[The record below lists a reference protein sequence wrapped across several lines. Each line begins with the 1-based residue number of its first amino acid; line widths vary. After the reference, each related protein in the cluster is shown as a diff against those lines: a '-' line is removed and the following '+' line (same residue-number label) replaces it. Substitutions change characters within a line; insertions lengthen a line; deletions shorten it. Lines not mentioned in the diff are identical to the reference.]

1 MGMPS
6 IHGRMARGV
15 AWMIGFK
22 VAERCLSFVSMIV
35 LARVL
40 VPADFGLIVLATSLI
55 ALIAVVGALGL
66 DTSLIRQQNAGHQHF
81 DAVWTFNVLFGTGVG
96 LLAACAAPAAAWAYE
111 DERLVGVVLLLA
123 LARAIGSFEN
133 PGIIGFRKDLQFDR
147 EVTFLLI
154 KRAAASLVFTIPLAL
169 VLRSYWALVIGNL
182 LGACFAVA
190 LSYVVHPYRPR
201 FSIAGLGDLMG
212 FSKWL
217 LFSSILQFLHGRAA
231 DLIIGRMAGASALG
245 AFTIAQEIAR
255 VPANEISA
263 PVHRAVFP
271 GYAQLAA
278 NRDDLRH
285 AYLRVAS
292 LLVLIVAPAGTG
304 LALLA
309 EPAVRLLLGSA
320 WMAAVPLIQLLAFNA
335 ILNVLLGSGHY
346 VNLAVGMARSTSFVL
361 AAHVA
366 ISLPL
371 MLVMAPARG
380 AAGAA
385 AALLIAS
392 IMTAP
397 LNFALLARAIRLD
410 WRDILAFT
418 WRPAFGTLIMSGALI
433 IVRGQLGSAHDVSA
447 EIGSVAVLVLLGIA
461 VYVAVVLLLWWLQ
474 RRPDSAEAWV
484 LRRLRDAVTVADR
497 SLRARRARDR

>member
-1 MGMPS
+1 
-6 IHGRMARGV
+6 MARGV

-22 VAERCLSFVSMIV
+22 VAERFLSLVSTIV

-55 ALIAVVGALGL
+55 GLIAVAGELGL
-66 DTSLIRQQNAGHQHF
+66 DTSLIRQQNASNEHF
-81 DAVWTFNVLFGTGVG
+81 NAVWTLNVLFGVGIG
-96 LLAACAAPAAAWAYE
+96 LLAACAAPAAAWVY
-111 DERLVGVVLLLA
+111 DDRRLIDVVLLLA
-123 LARAIGSFEN
+123 LARAIGSLEN
-133 PGIIGFRKDLQFDR
+133 PGIIGFRKDLEFDR

-154 KRAAASLVFTIPLAL
+154 KRLAASLVFTIPLAL
-169 VLRSYWALVIGNL
+169 VLRSYWALAIGNL
-182 LGACFAVA
+182 LSACFAVA

-201 FSIAGLGDLMG
+201 FSIAGAGDLMS

-231 DLIIGRMAGASALG
+231 DLIVGRVAGASALG
-245 AFTIAQEIAR
+245 AFTVAQEIAR

-271 GYAQLAA
+271 GYAKLAA
-278 NRDDLRH
+278 DREDLRR

-292 LLVLIVAPAGTG
+292 LLVLIVVPAGTG

-309 EPAVRLLLGSA
+309 EPAVAMLLGSA
-320 WMAAVPLIQLLAFNA
+320 WMAAVPLVELLAFNA
-335 ILNVLLGSGHY
+335 VLNVLLGSGHY
-346 VNLAVGMARSTSFVL
+346 VNLAVGMARSTSCVL

-371 MLVMAPARG
+371 MLVLAPARG

-392 IMTAP
+392 IVVAP
-397 LNFALLARAIRLD
+397 LNFALLAKAIRLH
-410 WRDILAFT
+410 WRDVWAFM
-418 WRPAFGTLIMSGALI
+418 WRPALGTLTMSGVLI
-433 IVRGQLGSAHDVSA
+433 TLRSRLAWTDGVAAR
-447 EIGSVAVLVLLGIA
+447 IGYVAVLVLTGLA
-461 VYVAVVLLLWWLQ
+461 VYAAVVLLLWRL
-474 RRPDSAEAWV
+474 RRAPDGAEAWV
-484 LRRLRDAVTVADR
+484 LRKLRDALSVVDR
-497 SLRARRARDR
+497 SPRARPARDR